1 MPETDQPTEISARRW
16 RSAVDSGVRS
26 ADGWMLNLA
35 RLSAGRSGDL
45 LGSGVGQ
52 SVEFMDFREYEPGDD
67 IRRIDWQVYAR
78 TDRVMIRRH
87 REEISPV
94 IEIIL
99 DGSRSMDLPG
109 TPKAD
114 TALALTAAIAAA
126 SVRTGL
132 ATRFGGVS
140 SASPRVHSLKEPRAI
155 DWHGFDGT
163 ATLADASPALRSAG
177 ATRGMRIVIS
187 DMLFSCDFTRLY
199 RDFVRGTNALI
210 LIQVLAQADA
220 DPSSSGSVLLRD
232 RETGASIQADL
243 TPHILRQY
251 QARFN
256 AHAAMLR
263 EAAASAR
270 AIFVPIV
277 CPPSQPDPQGAVR
290 ALSASGVFRS
300 LR

>member
-1 MPETDQPTEISARRW
+1 MPETATNSEVSARRW
-16 RSAVDSGVRS
+16 RSAVDSGIRA

-99 DGSRSMDLPG
+99 DASRSMDLPG

-114 TALALTAAIAAA
+114 TALALSAAIAAA

-132 ATRFGGVS
+132 VTRFGGVS
-140 SASPRVHSLKEPRAI
+140 SASPRLQSMKEPRAI

-163 ATLADASPALRSAG
+163 ATLADASPALRAAG
-177 ATRGMRIVIS
+177 ASRGMRIVIS
-187 DMLFSCDFTRLY
+187 DMLFSCDFTRLF
-199 RDFVRGTNALI
+199 RDLSRNTNALV
-210 LIQVLAQADA
+210 LIQVLAEADA
-220 DPSSSGSVLLRD
+220 DPSSSGSLLLRD
-232 RETGASIQADL
+232 RETGATIQADL
-243 TPHILRQY
+243 TPPILRQY

-263 EAAASAR
+263 DAAASAR
-270 AIFVPIV
+270 AMFVSIV
-277 CPPSQPDPQGAVR
+277 CPPSQPDHRAAIR
-290 ALSASGVFRS
+290 ALGSSGVFRS